1 MAFRWGLGQLASSLR
16 YAIAATPEATE
27 GVITLAQMPRGIAT
41 LVTGS
46 DAPRALTSLIPFSAW
61 STSKN
66 NSNSRLFQTSPTHS
80 ASPEESHHAKESIEQ
95 IRSRIFGT
103 HIGDGLRSGRKVLRA
118 PLLGE
123 KLAAY
128 YPDDIVKSDPLMIS
142 IKAEK
147 AKLKLDRLKRRG
159 KAPPKK
165 GAGKRAGKK

>member
-16 YAIAATPEATE
+16 CAVATTSGAPESFLNLAQMSRISAIAATRDT
-27 GVITLAQMPRGIAT
+27 PRG
-41 LVTGS
+41 
-46 DAPRALTSLIPFSAW
+46 LTSLWAW
-61 STSKN
+61 SAASSKN
-66 NSNSRLFQTSPTHS
+66 SSNRLFSTSAAKS
-80 ASPEESHHAKESIEQ
+80 SPEQEPNQVEESIEE

-103 HIGDGLRSGRKVLRA
+103 HVGNGLRSGRKVLRA

-128 YPDDIVKSDPLMIS
+128 YPEDILKSDPLMIS

>member
-1 MAFRWGLGQLASSLR
+1 MSR
-16 YAIAATPEATE
+16 
-27 GVITLAQMPRGIAT
+27 GVTIIAT
-41 LVTGS
+41 GS
-46 DAPRALTSLIPFSAW
+46 SAPPALTSLLPFLTW
-61 STSKN
+61 SPSRS
-66 NSNSRLFQTSPTHS
+66 NSNFRQFRTSAAHS
-80 ASPEESHHAKESIEQ
+80 TSPEESHGVEESIEQ

-118 PLLGE
+118 PLLGP

-128 YPDDIVKSDPLMIS
+128 YPEDIVKSDPLMIS

-165 GAGKRAGKK
+165 GAGKRASKK